1 MRQNVSVCELLQLWS
16 LHQLESDSACPYC
29 HAPISMLDMKQPQRM
44 LEQLKHAAEPKP
56 VDPALALKLASVKS
70 SLEVSL
76 ADERSPNGGATPAPS
91 AWSEPAERPRPLAQR
106 QAG

>member
-1 MRQNVSVCELLQLWS
+1 
-16 LHQLESDSACPYC
+16 
-29 HAPISMLDMKQPQRM
+29 MLDMKQPQRM

-76 ADERSPNGGATPAPS
+76 PMNAAPMVERRQHHRLVGAGLNV
-91 AWSEPAERPRPLAQR
+91 LAR
-106 QAG
+106 WLSDKLVD